1 MRAGNFEAI
10 MVTLSQEESIALF
23 DWMWE
28 HDMFLT
34 NQVERIY
41 SELNY
46 VAPEG
51 SQRKARYDAVKAEIS
66 ARKRAKVGAAEAG
79 VS

>member
-1 MRAGNFEAI
+1 MRAGNFEVV
-10 MVTLSQEESIALF
+10 MVAPTQEESIALF
-23 DWMWE
+23 DWMWK
-28 HDMFLT
+28 HGMFLT
-34 NQVERIY
+34 NQVEHIY
-41 SELNY
+41 NELNY

-51 SQRKARYDAVKAEIS
+51 SKRKARYDAVKAVIS

>member
-1 MRAGNFEAI
+1 
-10 MVTLSQEESIALF
+10 MVTPSQEESIALF

-28 HDMFLT
+28 HGMVLT
-34 NQVERIY
+34 NQIERIY

>member
-1 MRAGNFEAI
+1 MRAGNFEVV
-10 MVTLSQEESIALF
+10 MVAPTQEESIALF

-34 NQVERIY
+34 NQVEHIY
-41 SELNY
+41 NELNY

-51 SQRKARYDAVKAEIS
+51 SKRKTRYDAVKAEIS
-66 ARKRAKVGAAEAG
+66 ARKRAKVGAAESG